1 MLRLILVA
9 SVITLLWGS
18 AHPLSGQSSG
28 WVETIKA
35 TTPAVVTIVTDKAL
49 GTGFVVES
57 TGVIATNNHVIEG
70 AREVEVKMY
79 NGEVYRGADVLFV
92 DKDRDLALIK
102 ITAVDLPTLKLGNS
116 DQVSLGEDVS
126 AYRCADW
133 P

>member
-1 MLRLILVA
+1 M
-9 SVITLLWGS
+9 
-18 AHPLSGQSSG
+18 
-28 WVETIKA
+28 
-35 TTPAVVTIVTDKAL
+35 TIVTDKAL

-92 DKDRDLALIK
+92 DKGRDLALIK

-116 DQVSLGEDVS
+116 DQVSLGEDVCLQARRLALRTRSRLGLS
-126 AYRCADW
+126 AGCACVREPGVSRPLPQRVTAVAADHC
-133 P
+133 